1 MEEEREVCT
10 GLHNGETTPSQLHEA
25 RCTGSPSCLSSLCTK
40 DANLTPVLDLCSP
53 AAGFPSCCPKVVKK
67 LSQSC
72 PPVNLTSVPD
82 LSSHVAGFPSCCPK
96 VVTRLSQSCPLVNL
110 TSVPDLSSHVA
121 GSLSCP
127 ATPRSRSTARLTWS
141 STCRSLS
148 VCLLICLCI
157 FLTIYLSTCVIV

>member
-25 RCTGSPSCLSSLCTK
+25 RCAGSPSCLSTRCTK

-53 AAGFPSCCPKVVKK
+53 AAGFP
-67 LSQSC
+67 
-72 PPVNLTSVPD
+72 
-82 LSSHVAGFPSCCPK
+82 ACCPK
-96 VVTRLSQSCPLVNL
+96 VVTKLSQNCPLVNL

-157 FLTIYLSTCVIV
+157 CRLICLSPCVIV